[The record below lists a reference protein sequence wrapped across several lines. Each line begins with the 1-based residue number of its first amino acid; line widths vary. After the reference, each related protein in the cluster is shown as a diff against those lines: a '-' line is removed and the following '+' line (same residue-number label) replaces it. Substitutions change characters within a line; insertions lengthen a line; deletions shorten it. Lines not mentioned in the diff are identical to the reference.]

1 MSDIDRFDCST
12 NLQTKST
19 SSENSVSM
27 GSWHVALK
35 KCRIPLKKGIRVG
48 KKLCFNVFMS
58 FLHALYERTH
68 YDCFL
73 RNAPFKTALCL
84 AYRDYET
91 SLLTSSIMKLKI
103 DAYRTFIKVLS
114 EKSYQFLLS

>member
-27 GSWHVALK
+27 GSWCVALR

-48 KKLCFNVFMS
+48 KKICFGVFMS

-68 YDCFL
+68 YDCSFAM
-73 RNAPFKTALCL
+73 RP
-84 AYRDYET
+84 
-91 SLLTSSIMKLKI
+91 LKQPS
-103 DAYRTFIKVLS
+103 V
-114 EKSYQFLLS
+114 